1 MKLIA
6 IEGID
11 GSGKGTQVELLM
23 KRLQTEHINAS
34 TISFP
39 RYKETVA
46 GDLIGQYLNGSLGPK
61 LHPKIA
67 AMMFAVDRMES
78 RAEIEMML
86 AAFDVVICDRYVG
99 SNLAHQCAGYAT
111 DGNPTSLAAY
121 TQAWIEHLEFSVL
134 RAHRPDATIL
144 IDIPSDIAAAR
155 IRNKKPRHYTELATD
170 LHESDVEYLDKVR
183 EEYLHIARLQ
193 QWFVVNSILEE
204 NHSLRAK
211 TESEISDEIA
221 AIALTLLRPSP
232 PLQEITISRDQV
244 ARAVHLC
251 WCSQPFDAAAES
263 SRQESRNEADAAI
276 REISRQLNLSI
287 RAV

>member
-1 MKLIA
+1 MNLIA

-11 GSGKGTQVELLM
+11 GAGKGTQVELLM

-39 RYKETVA
+39 RYKDTVA
-46 GDLIGQYLNGSLGPK
+46 GNLIGQYLNGSLGPK

-67 AMMFAVDRMES
+67 ALMFAVDRFES
-78 RAEIEMML
+78 RTKIEMML
-86 AAFDVVICDRYVG
+86 AACDVVICDRYVG
-99 SNLAHQCAGYAT
+99 SNLAHQCAGLRPISP
-111 DGNPTSLAAY
+111 DPSC

-134 RAHRPDATIL
+134 RAHKTDATIL
-144 IDIPSDIAAAR
+144 IDIPADIAAAR
-155 IRNKKPRHYTELATD
+155 IRNKKPRQYTELAAD

-183 EEYLHIARLQ
+183 EEYLYLAELQ
-193 QWFVVNSILEE
+193 QWFIVNSILED

-211 TESEISDEIA
+211 TESEIADEIA
-221 AIALTLLRPSP
+221 SIALTLLRPSP